1 MLPKRAEKNYLS
13 ILIEKKQI
21 MKYTNLQVEQMTSF
35 IIFESAHINITPCV
49 NLDTGGENIHTVL
62 LSQFTEEYQ
71 RRPEV
76 Y

>member
-1 MLPKRAEKNYLS
+1 MR
-13 ILIEKKQI
+13 
-21 MKYTNLQVEQMTSF
+21 YTNLQVEQMTSF

-49 NLDTGGENIHTVL
+49 NLGTGGENMHTVL
-62 LSQFTEEYQ
+62 LGQFTEEYQ

>member
-13 ILIEKKQI
+13 ILIEKKYI

>member
-1 MLPKRAEKNYLS
+1 
-13 ILIEKKQI
+13 

-49 NLDTGGENIHTVL
+49 NLEVKNIHMVL
-62 LSQFTEEYQ
+62 LGQFTEEYQ

>member
-1 MLPKRAEKNYLS
+1 
-13 ILIEKKQI
+13 

-62 LSQFTEEYQ
+62 LSQFTEEYREGLKCISRYLFQ
-71 RRPEV
+71 LDF
-76 Y
+76 

>member
-1 MLPKRAEKNYLS
+1 
-13 ILIEKKQI
+13 

-49 NLDTGGENIHTVL
+49 NLGTG
-62 LSQFTEEYQ
+62 EYQ

>member
-1 MLPKRAEKNYLS
+1 
-13 ILIEKKQI
+13 

-71 RRPEV
+71 RRPEE

>member
-1 MLPKRAEKNYLS
+1 
-13 ILIEKKQI
+13 

-49 NLDTGGENIHTVL
+49 NLGMGGENIHTVL
-62 LSQFTEEYQ
+62 LGQFTGEYQ

>member
-1 MLPKRAEKNYLS
+1 MR
-13 ILIEKKQI
+13 
-21 MKYTNLQVEQMTSF
+21 YTNLQVEQMTSF

-49 NLDTGGENIHTVL
+49 NLGTGDEKYTYGPP
-62 LSQFTEEYQ
+62 SQFTGEYQ

>member
-1 MLPKRAEKNYLS
+1 
-13 ILIEKKQI
+13 

-71 RRPEV
+71 ENA
-76 Y
+76 

>member
-1 MLPKRAEKNYLS
+1 
-13 ILIEKKQI
+13 

-49 NLDTGGENIHTVL
+49 NLGTGGEKYAG
-62 LSQFTEEYQ
+62 QFTEEYQ

>member
-1 MLPKRAEKNYLS
+1 
-13 ILIEKKQI
+13 

-49 NLDTGGENIHTVL
+49 DTGGENIHTVL

>member
-1 MLPKRAEKNYLS
+1 
-13 ILIEKKQI
+13 

-76 Y
+76 CISRYLFQLDF

>member
-1 MLPKRAEKNYLS
+1 MR
-13 ILIEKKQI
+13 
-21 MKYTNLQVEQMTSF
+21 YTNLQVEQMTSF

-49 NLDTGGENIHTVL
+49 NLGTGDENIHTVL
-62 LSQFTEEYQ
+62 LGQFTGEYQ